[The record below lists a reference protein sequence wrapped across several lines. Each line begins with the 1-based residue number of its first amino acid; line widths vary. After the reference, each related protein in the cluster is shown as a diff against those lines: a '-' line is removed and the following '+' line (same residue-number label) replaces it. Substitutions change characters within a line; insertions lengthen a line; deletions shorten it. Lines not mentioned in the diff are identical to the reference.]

1 MSVERIMRFGLLAL
15 MCGLCAC
22 GSSYLTTE
30 ELGLQDD
37 RDFAIDEESKIEDSD
52 EARKV
57 VLVVADYRRALVRKD
72 FGALR
77 GMIDEQYYDNGATTS
92 TTRDDYGRDEVVEQV
107 FEMIAQHAE
116 AIQYRVTV
124 KDVRVKDDRATVD
137 YEFRYAYQ
145 YRVGEEL
152 TWDAGVDVNRL
163 EMQRRGD
170 VWKIVSG
177 L

>member
-1 MSVERIMRFGLLAL
+1 MCRVQIARLSIIALAFGLSA
-15 MCGLCAC
+15 CAS
-22 GSSYLTTE
+22 GYLNTE
-30 ELGLQDD
+30 DLGLQDD
-37 RDFAIDEESKIEDSD
+37 RDFAIDAESKIEDTDDS
-52 EARKV
+52 RKV
-57 VLVVADYRRALVRKD
+57 VRVVADYRSALVRKD

-77 GMIDEQYYDNGATTS
+77 KMIDDEYYDNGATTS
-92 TTRDDYGRDEVVEQV
+92 TTRDDYGKEQLVSEV
-107 FEMIAQHAE
+107 FEMVAQHAE

-124 KDVRVKDDRATVD
+124 KDVRVNDDRATVD

-163 EMQRRGD
+163 EMSRKDGA
-170 VWKIVSG
+170 WKIISG